1 MYGAGAPSTGHHRL
15 EVLFKNTICV
25 LGTWV
30 MVGVA
35 TFGNWWKT
43 RKKQKKTF
51 FYHTEQANRRHNMW
65 SKYIVYGQPF
75 LLESHG
81 GLLSV
86 SFLVCFSLSLS
97 VAVRLSGCIPDKKLL
112 NKGINTAIC
121 EIKRNSNVSR
131 RYMSWIKNCYVLKLQ
146 LNFKTLTKCL
156 NSD

>member
-43 RKKQKKTF
+43 RKKQKQKKTF

-75 LLESHG
+75 LLQIRRE
-81 GLLSV
+81 LPSV
-86 SFLVCFSLSLS
+86 SFFVCFSLSLS
-97 VAVRLSGCIPDKKLL
+97 VAVRLSVCISDKKLL
-112 NKGINTAIC
+112 KKGINTVTWA
-121 EIKRNSNVSR
+121 IKRNSYVGQRYVSECNLL
-131 RYMSWIKNCYVLKLQ
+131 SHEITVELKDF
-146 LNFKTLTKCL
+146 NRVP
-156 NSD
+156 

>member
-75 LLESHG
+75 LLQRPGE
-81 GLLSV
+81 LLSV
-86 SFLVCFSLSLS
+86 SFFVCFSLSLS
-97 VAVRLSGCIPDKKLL
+97 VAVRLSVCISDKKLL
-112 NKGINTAIC
+112 KKGINTVTWA
-121 EIKRNSNVSR
+121 IKRNSYVGQRYVSECNLL
-131 RYMSWIKNCYVLKLQ
+131 SHEITVELKDF
-146 LNFKTLTKCL
+146 NRVP
-156 NSD
+156 